1 MPPFHLIH
9 MSQTLPSDWVQ
20 WLNNALTIVN
30 LCLLVLNSLLAVGNY
45 YVSRKHFEY
54 ERKPA
59 LAVSMVSVANR
70 IRLVLKNKG
79 SIPATNISL
88 GVELALGGHK
98 FQLGD
103 LTLVSLNPEE
113 ETQRDLTEDLFS
125 ELEKRKCI
133 NSSLEVMP
141 TGEHD
146 ELTNEDILGEV
157 AIYHIG
163 RAHVEYDLK
172 VIGRYGTDINPEP
185 IFRLDYTFH
194 VELNQLDYSPSE
206 DYQYR
211 DDFKTIVT
219 PQTGIW
225 TRAVST

>member
-1 MPPFHLIH
+1 M
-9 MSQTLPSDWVQ
+9 
-20 WLNNALTIVN
+20 TIVN
-30 LCLLVLNSLLAVGNY
+30 LCLLFLNALLAVGNY
-45 YVSRKHFEY
+45 RVSRKHFEY

-59 LAVSMVSVANR
+59 LSVSMVDAANR
-70 IRLVLKNKG
+70 IKLVLKNKG
-79 SIPATNISL
+79 SIPASNISL
-88 GVELALGGHK
+88 RVELALGDHK
-98 FQLGD
+98 FQLGA

-125 ELEKRKCI
+125 ELEKGKRI
-133 NSSLEVMP
+133 DSSLEEMP

-146 ELTNEDILGEV
+146 ELTNELILGEV
-157 AIYHIG
+157 AIYHIR

-194 VELNQLDYSPSE
+194 VELNQLDDSPYE

-211 DDFKTIVT
+211 DNFKTTIT
-219 PQTGIW
+219 PQTGVW